1 MKMSLQSFLLATAVV
16 ILVRSGCATHSAS
29 KPGKSIEK
37 IMEEGFKGK
46 ESLASRISKG
56 QGNAADFALM
66 ASLTAE
72 LKLNHAPRGDLKSWT
87 EKTTALNLAAIDL
100 VNGKAG
106 AAVDF
111 KSAVNCKAC
120 HSLHKPE

>member
-1 MKMSLQSFLLATAVV
+1 MKLSLPSFLLSTAVV
-16 ILVRSGCATHSAS
+16 TLVAAGCATHSAA
-29 KPGKSIEK
+29 KLKSIEE

-56 QGNAADFALM
+56 QGNDADFALM
-66 ASLTAE
+66 ANLTAQ

-100 VNGKAG
+100 VKGKAG
-106 AAVDF
+106 AVVDF